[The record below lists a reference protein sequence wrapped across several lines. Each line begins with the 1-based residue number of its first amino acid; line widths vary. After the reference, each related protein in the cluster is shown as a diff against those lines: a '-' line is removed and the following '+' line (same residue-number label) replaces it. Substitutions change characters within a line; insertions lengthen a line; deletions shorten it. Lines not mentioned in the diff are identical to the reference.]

1 MISMSLNKNS
11 PCYMKSSYERS
22 LYGNENY
29 TTFEREFK
37 IDGKDKE
44 EVRAAAPWVK
54 KDVMP

>member
-1 MISMSLNKNS
+1 MSLNKNS
-11 PCYMKSSYERS
+11 PSYMKSSYERK

-29 TTFEREFK
+29 TTFEREFR
-37 IDGKDKE
+37 IEGKDRE